1 MTEYELVDAMTSIGS
16 NLVQGQALTISLIS
30 AYMIVAYSVGAHLTR
45 FQAAFI
51 SILLVLFAF
60 VGFQGQ
66 NYMLGES
73 LRYAAQLNEMRG
85 GTPRGELVGP
95 LATAT
100 VLGLRLFIFGGALT
114 FMWRVRHPKTE

>member
-1 MTEYELVDAMTSIGS
+1 MTTYELVDAMTSIGS
-16 NLVQGQALTISLIS
+16 NLV
-30 AYMIVAYSVGAHLTR
+30 
-45 FQAAFI
+45 
-51 SILLVLFAF
+51 
-60 VGFQGQ
+60 QGQ

-85 GTPRGELVGP
+85 GIPRGELVGP
-95 LATAT
+95 FATAT